1 MRAGAWRPCRRGHSV
16 PVCTA
21 AADYSP
27 TPHGLLD
34 VQGVPWFYE
43 SGCNATLLYC
53 NVENTGWAKKAGS
66 PAAAFMIMAL
76 GVHLVRAAREECKCT
91 TVGVCSCC
99 WSR

>member
-1 MRAGAWRPCRRGHSV
+1 M

-21 AADYSP
+21 AAEYSP
-27 TPHGLLD
+27 TPTWFCLPLLRLLD

-66 PAAAFMIMAL
+66 PAAAFMIIAL
-76 GVHLVRAAREECKCT
+76 GVHLVRAAREECDCA
-91 TVGVCSCC
+91 TVGVCSC